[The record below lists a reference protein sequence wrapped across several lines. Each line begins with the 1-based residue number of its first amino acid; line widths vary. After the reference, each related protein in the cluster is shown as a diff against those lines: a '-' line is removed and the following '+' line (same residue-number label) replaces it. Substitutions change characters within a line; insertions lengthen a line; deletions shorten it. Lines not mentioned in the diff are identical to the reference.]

1 MRIYML
7 NKLLKFIC
15 IETTLI
21 KRSVIAHFEIT
32 LLTIIDNL

>member
-7 NKLLKFIC
+7 NKLSKFIC

-21 KRSVIAHFEIT
+21 KRRSVIDKET
-32 LLTIIDNL
+32 KCYLLF